1 VWHARM
7 IQIELTLLNVNALH
21 NSFKM
26 KLMDSATN
34 VIRNARLVR
43 ALQKIAQTARIF
55 PIEKI
60 LLNVFVKMDTLK
72 TSQIINVLFVI
83 QNVRVV
89 RAL

>member
-1 VWHARM
+1 M

>member
-1 VWHARM
+1 M
-7 IQIELTLLNVNALH
+7 IQIELTFLNVNALH

-43 ALQKIAQTARIF
+43 ALQKIAQTARII